1 MKRIFFTVLFLLSTP
16 AFATDIPM
24 EVAVLRGLDKV
35 TGRTSTFSVPVGE
48 VLQFG
53 RTYVVPES
61 CFTRPPEES
70 PENAAYLY
78 VYEKSARGENIELF
92 KGWMFSSNPALSS
105 MEHPVYDI
113 WVIGCVKAEEPPTP
127 TAEAMPTVPDEPL
140 TEDQIN
146 AIADEETQADETPV
160 MPSLTTTPQPV
171 EPAPSVLTE
180 AP

>member
-1 MKRIFFTVLFLLSTP
+1 MKYVFGLFLLLWVVP
-16 AFATDIPM
+16 VCATDIPL

-127 TAEAMPTVPDEPL
+127 IAETVPTVPDEPL

-160 MPSLTTTPQPV
+160 LPSLTTTPQPV
-171 EPAPSVLTE
+171 EPTPSVLTE

>member
-1 MKRIFFTVLFLLSTP
+1 MKRIFLTVLFLFSTSV
-16 AFATDIPM
+16 FATDIPM
-24 EVAVLRGLDKV
+24 DVAVLRGLDKV

-78 VYEKSARGENIELF
+78 VYEKSVRGENIELF

-113 WVIGCVKAEEPPTP
+113 WVIGCVKAEETP
-127 TAEAMPTVPDEPL
+127 TSTVKAAPMLPAEPL
-140 TEDQIN
+140 TEEQIN
-146 AIADEETQADETPV
+146 AIADEETQTDEIHAPLT
-160 MPSLTTTPQPV
+160 TTTPQPV
-171 EPAPSVLTE
+171 EPAPSVLTKT
-180 AP
+180 P